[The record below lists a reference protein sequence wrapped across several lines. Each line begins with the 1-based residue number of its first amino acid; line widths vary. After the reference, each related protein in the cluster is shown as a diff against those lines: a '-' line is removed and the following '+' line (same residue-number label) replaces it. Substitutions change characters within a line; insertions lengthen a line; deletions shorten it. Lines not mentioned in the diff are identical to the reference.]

1 VQTPD
6 DEQFEL
12 YLKRFDP
19 IAPDPI
25 PMLRIEVASRRP
37 FRVGT
42 GFAAFAAILTVGIIL
57 VWHVRSSSRVIVSST
72 VRDAV
77 SADQHAPLEP
87 LTMRSAS
94 AWLTAAPS
102 FKTAIDDLAFRSLS
116 NPMPQDQQSAVAVL
130 SKEKIKL

>member
-1 VQTPD
+1 MQTPD

-12 YLKRFDP
+12 YLKQFDP
-19 IAPDPI
+19 IAPEPI
-25 PMLRIEVASRRP
+25 PMLRFDVASRRP
-37 FRVGT
+37 FGL
-42 GFAAFAAILTVGIIL
+42 GAGLAFAAILIVGIIL
-57 VWHVRSSSRVIVSST
+57 VWQVRNSSRVVVSST

-77 SADQHAPLEP
+77 SAERHAPLEP

-102 FKTAIDDLAFRSLS
+102 FKTAIDDLAFRSRS
-116 NPMPQDQQSAVAVL
+116 NPMPQDNQSAVAVL

>member
-12 YLKRFDP
+12 YLKRFSP
-19 IAPDPI
+19 VAPDPI
-25 PMLRIEVASRRP
+25 PMLRITVASPRP
-37 FRVGT
+37 FGLGT
-42 GFAAFAAILTVGIIL
+42 GLAAFAAILIVGIIL
-57 VWHVRSSSRVIVSST
+57 VWQVRSSSRVVVSST

-77 SADQHAPLEP
+77 SAERHAPLEP
-87 LTMRSAS
+87 LTMRTAS

-102 FKTAIDDLAFRSLS
+102 FKTAIDDLAFRSQS
-116 NPMPQDQQSAVAVL
+116 NPMPQDKQSAVAVL

>member
-19 IAPDPI
+19 VAPDPI
-25 PMLRIEVASRRP
+25 PMLRITVASPRP
-37 FRVGT
+37 FGLGT
-42 GFAAFAAILTVGIIL
+42 GLAAFAAILIVGIIL
-57 VWHVRSSSRVIVSST
+57 VWHVRSSSRVAVS

-77 SADQHAPLEP
+77 SAERHAPLEP
-87 LTMRSAS
+87 LTMRTAS

-102 FKTAIDDLAFRSLS
+102 FKTAIDDLAFRSQS
-116 NPMPQDQQSAVAVL
+116 NPMPQDKQSAVAVL